1 MASTGKDFGKGL
13 YAGLQR
19 SENSFGQWL
28 FQIPVQSRRRLYED
42 ADRTDRLL
50 ELRER

>member
-13 YAGLQR
+13 DVGLQR